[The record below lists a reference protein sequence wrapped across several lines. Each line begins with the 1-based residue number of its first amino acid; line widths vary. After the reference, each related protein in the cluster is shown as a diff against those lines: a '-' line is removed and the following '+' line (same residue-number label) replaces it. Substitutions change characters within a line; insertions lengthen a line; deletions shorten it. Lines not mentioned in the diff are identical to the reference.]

1 MWKLQCI
8 YCTGILSVLTV
19 SNTLDR
25 VTFSS
30 DKIANSPFG
39 SSPVSWTSHTPAK
52 SHQRQHVPEIRDY
65 RLVPSLGGCLPDRT
79 LKLVPYFN
87 IINTLIFFTF
97 KLTENCSFCFGDC
110 LSHVFFL

>member
-1 MWKLQCI
+1 MWKFQCI

-52 SHQRQHVPEIRDY
+52 SHQRQHCTRNSG
-65 RLVPSLGGCLPDRT
+65 LPSRT
-79 LKLVPYFN
+79 LSWRMFARSYPETR
-87 IINTLIFFTF
+87 TLF
-97 KLTENCSFCFGDC
+97 
-110 LSHVFFL
+110 